1 MDDEQQTV
9 HCLSFN
15 VHGSEET
22 GIFTLTLQPN
32 TFLLLMKNPKPIRSV
47 LEQMLKALE
56 IDLPLKAHS
65 IWGAWEEIVGK
76 SVALHAQPRS
86 IHNRILFINVSH
98 STWIQQLQFL
108 KSTLIEKINAY
119 LGESLIE
126 DIRFKLGKISPPVPT
141 SPKAPTWQGEDL
153 DERTLKQIESLLQ
166 KIDDEDVRKGL
177 RDVLIKG
184 AKLERARKKSK

>member
-1 MDDEQQTV
+1 MQ
-9 HCLSFN
+9 
-15 VHGSEET
+15 
-22 GIFTLTLQPN
+22 
-32 TFLLLMKNPKPIRSV
+32 KPKPIGSI
-47 LEQMLKALE
+47 LQKTLKALE
-56 IDLPLKAHS
+56 IDVPLKAHS

-126 DIRFKLGKISPPVPT
+126 DIRFKLGKISPPIPA
-141 SPKAPTWQGEDL
+141 SSKALPWQGEDL
-153 DERTLKQIESLLQ
+153 DERTLEQIESLLQ
-166 KIDDEDVRKGL
+166 KIDDEEMRKGL
-177 RDVLIKG
+177 RDVLMKG
-184 AKLERARKKSK
+184 AKLERTRKRSK

>member
-1 MDDEQQTV
+1 MA
-9 HCLSFN
+9 
-15 VHGSEET
+15 
-22 GIFTLTLQPN
+22 
-32 TFLLLMKNPKPIRSV
+32 KPKPIRSI
-47 LEQMLKALE
+47 LDQTLKELE
-56 IDLPLKAHS
+56 IDVPLKAHS

-76 SVALHAQPRS
+76 PVALQAQPRS

-119 LGESLIE
+119 LGEPLIE
-126 DIRFKLGKISPPVPT
+126 DIRFKLGKISPPISASSKT
-141 SPKAPTWQGEDL
+141 LSWQGEDL

-166 KIDDEDVRKGL
+166 EIDDEEVRKGL
-177 RDVLIKG
+177 RDVLMKG